1 MRLEATALSFRY
13 RTGPWIIRHVDFAM
27 EQDER
32 VVLLAPSGRG
42 KSTLLK
48 LLAGYEM
55 PSAGRV
61 TIDGTPLPRQGYC
74 PVQLIYQHPEKAVNP
89 RWKLRDIVSE
99 GYQPEDQLLK
109 ELGIEPAWL
118 ERWPN
123 ELSGGELQR
132 FCIARALG
140 PQTRFLLADEISTM
154 LDAISQAQ
162 LWDVLVKA
170 TQARGVGLLAVTHH
184 AALAKQIATRIVEW
198 E

>member
-13 RTGPWIIRHVDFAM
+13 RSGPWIVQDVNFAM
-27 EQDER
+27 EQEER
-32 VVLLAPSGRG
+32 VVLVAPSGRG

-48 LLAGYEM
+48 LLAGYER
-55 PSAGRV
+55 PLAGTV
-61 TIDGTPLPRQGYC
+61 TINGNSLPSKGYC

-89 RWKLRDIVSE
+89 RWKLKDIIAE
-99 GYQPEDQLLK
+99 GHQPDDLILK
-109 ELGIEPAWL
+109 DLGIDPKWL

-154 LDAISQAQ
+154 LDTISQAH
-162 LWDVLVKA
+162 LWHVLLKVLGE
-170 TQARGVGLLAVTHH
+170 RHIGLLAVTHNRT
-184 AALAKQIATRIVEW
+184 LAKQIATRIVEL